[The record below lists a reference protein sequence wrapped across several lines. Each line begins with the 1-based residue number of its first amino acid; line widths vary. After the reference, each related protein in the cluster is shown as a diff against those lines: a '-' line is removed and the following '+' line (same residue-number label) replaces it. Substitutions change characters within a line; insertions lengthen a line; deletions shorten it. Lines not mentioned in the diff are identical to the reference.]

1 MSVQLILYPQNYEGI
16 YTTTSFPVL
25 SEYVSDGLYFNS
37 LNFLSGYDAATT
49 STNPPFD
56 AITSSPPIA
65 AWKRFRS
72 TNTSGVFGLTVMPSQ
87 SFLNR
92 LILYSSGSNL
102 SSSGVYQEI
111 QNLNVGVQYE
121 LKIRISQAASGGVL
135 LVGNALANN
144 TLGGG
149 LLTQLSTSTTGVQTI
164 LFTAAN
170 TTETLILDYR
180 NSNGTRV
187 YIARVTFLQQKETTK
202 YLHIYLR

>member
-37 LNFLSGYDAATT
+37 LNFLSGYDAPTT

-56 AITSSPPIA
+56 AITSFPPIA

-121 LKIRISQAASGGVL
+121 LKIRIRRRFINSIKHI
-135 LVGNALANN
+135 NN
-144 TLGGG
+144 R
-149 LLTQLSTSTTGVQTI
+149 STNNI
-164 LFTAAN
+164 
-170 TTETLILDYR
+170 
-180 NSNGTRV
+180 
-187 YIARVTFLQQKETTK
+187 
-202 YLHIYLR
+202 IYCC